1 MYVIS
6 GPCMQKS
13 RLLLQMPLVVLV
25 LEIVEFVMSPVT
37 PVLLPGC
44 CNSNEIPSI

>member
-1 MYVIS
+1 MS

-13 RLLLQMPLVVLV
+13 RLPLRIPLVVLV
-25 LEIVEFVMSPVT
+25 LRIVGFVMSPVT

-44 CNSNEIPSI
+44 CNSNDFPSV